1 MPKHVRIVWLFATPD
16 ACDVAARRP
25 RNFTS
30 RKWVSRFTCNHTPP
44 STLRSWSINTSA
56 CADGDINGEKR
67 TCHTTSTNT
76 SIPAALGENRDNNT
90 QQALA
95 PCAVCN
101 THLKHVG

>member
-1 MPKHVRIVWLFATPD
+1 MPKHVRIVWLFTTPD

-67 TCHTTSTNT
+67 TCHTTGTTRRSTQLSEKT
-76 SIPAALGENRDNNT
+76 KHSKHMPRA
-90 QQALA
+90 Q
-95 PCAVCN
+95 CA
-101 THLKHVG
+101 TLT